1 VILVVED
8 SPDDEALMVRALA
21 ESSIGPVA
29 VIRDGAEALAYLLAS
44 GEAARPVPDVVL
56 LDINLPR
63 VKGLEVLRQL
73 RASPRT
79 RHVPVV
85 ILTSSE
91 KSNEVA
97 RSYELG
103 ANSFVGKPRDPTQFV
118 DAIRTIARY
127 WIGLN
132 RADRGAAGQS

>member
-29 VIRDGAEALAYLLAS
+29 VIRDGAEALAYLLAT
-44 GEAARPVPDVVL
+44 GDAARPMPDVVL

-63 VKGLEVLRQL
+63 VKGLDVLRQM

-91 KSNEVA
+91 KANEVA

-103 ANSFVGKPRDPTQFV
+103 ANSFVGKPRDPSQFV

-132 RADRGAAGQS
+132 RADRGAASQS